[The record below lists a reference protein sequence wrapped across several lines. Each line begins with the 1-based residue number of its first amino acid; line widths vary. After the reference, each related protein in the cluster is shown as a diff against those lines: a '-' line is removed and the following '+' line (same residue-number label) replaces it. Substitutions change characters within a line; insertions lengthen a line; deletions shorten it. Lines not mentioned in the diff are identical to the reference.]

1 MPADDDGHPPAS
13 GARDAA
19 INPSELPMRVAL
31 VSTDVPTVPTRH
43 RLADH
48 ALKRGVSV
56 ARTNV
61 ARVSVARVGAA
72 LLGAA
77 ALASPALAERA
88 DRDLPTNVESDR
100 MHYDEPKQTT
110 VFTGRVVLTK
120 GTLMIRGDE
129 MVLRQITDNQ
139 QLATATGKPATFRQ
153 KRDGPGEQYVNGHGQ
168 TIDYDSVNEKMV
180 LTGAAVMTRTECG
193 RTMDQVTG
201 ARIVYDGR
209 TETFTVDGKPAPAA
223 GSPAAPSGRVRL
235 TIQPR
240 PDGKGSTPAP
250 CPPGEPTRLQPDLG
264 ITDPRSDAPGATGR

>member
-1 MPADDDGHPPAS
+1 
-13 GARDAA
+13 
-19 INPSELPMRVAL
+19 MRVAPVPVL
-31 VSTDVPTVPTRH
+31 VPALVPALTPAPALALVPSAVPIVPIRH

-48 ALKRGVSV
+48 ALKRVVSAV
-56 ARTNV
+56 
-61 ARVSVARVGAA
+61 

-88 DRDLPTNVESDR
+88 DRDMPTNVESDR

-120 GTLMIRGDE
+120 GTLIIRGDE
-129 MVLRQITDNQ
+129 MVLRQIADNQ
-139 QLATATGKPATFRQ
+139 QIATATGKPATFRQ

-168 TIDYDSVNEKMV
+168 TIDYDSVNERMV
-180 LTGAAVMTRTECG
+180 LTGSAVMIRTECG
-193 RTMDQVTG
+193 RTMDQITG
-201 ARIVYDGR
+201 AKIVYDGR
-209 TETFTVDGKPAPAA
+209 TETFNVDGKPAPAA
-223 GSPAAPSGRVRL
+223 GPAGGGRVRL

-264 ITDPRSDAPGATGR
+264 IPDPRPDAPGATGR